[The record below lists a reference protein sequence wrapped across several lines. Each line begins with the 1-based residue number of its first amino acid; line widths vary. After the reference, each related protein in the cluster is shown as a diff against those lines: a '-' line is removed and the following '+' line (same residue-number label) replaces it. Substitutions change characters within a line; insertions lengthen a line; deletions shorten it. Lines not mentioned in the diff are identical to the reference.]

1 MFMSGEQLQLLN
13 RTRELL
19 ADSIDLNLKL
29 LAGQILKRDAE
40 EKLKAIAYEEID
52 IEKRLKEIEDGR
64 KEPKE
69 NPNQINFDV

>member
-1 MFMSGEQLQLLN
+1 MFMSGEQLRLLN

-29 LAGQILKRDAE
+29 LAGQISKRDAE